1 VTHLKR
7 IRFIPALLA
16 VALLAACSGGAK
28 TVENPPET
36 TTTVASYSG
45 PAPSTSDIQAFQ
57 VNLWQNIT
65 ASDRCGNCH
74 KAGGQSPMFA
84 RSDDVNLA
92 YNDAV
97 GVVNLVQPDQSR
109 MVVKVAGGHNCW
121 LSSAQACADI
131 LTTWIRSWAGGTSSG
146 GTQVALVAP
155 PDHTVGSSKTFPS
168 DSALFG
174 STVYPLLSQFCA
186 RCHSS
191 SAAAPQSPFFAS
203 SDVVEAYAAVKA
215 KINLDNVALS
225 RLYVRLHDENH
236 NCWIVPGDTAVS
248 CPNSS
253 ARMLTQLQAFATGIA
268 PTQVDPTLTVS
279 GAVSM
284 YEGTIASGGNR
295 YEGNMIAKY
304 QFKEG
309 TGAVAFDTSGVEPA
323 LNLTVSGDVNW
334 VGGWGLQFGP
344 NGGKAQATVATSRK
358 LYDQTRSSGEYS
370 VELWATPA
378 NVAQEDAFLASY
390 SGGVGARNF
399 TLAQRAYQYQAF
411 GRSSATDGDGAPALL
426 TRDAD
431 RDAQASLQH
440 VVLTYSP
447 LTGRKL
453 YVNGNYTGDVD
464 AKTGGTLAGWDDT
477 FAFLLGNETSSNR
490 KWAGTVRFAAVYKQA
505 LTQPQVQQNFAAG
518 VGERYFVL
526 FNVSALSGMAQSY
539 VLFDV
544 SRYDSY
550 SYAFSKPVFIS
561 LNAAGK
567 PGSIP
572 IKGIRIG
579 INGREAPVGQ
589 AYNNVDMTVTDA
601 NYSATTGQRISD
613 VGTIIALEKGPDN
626 DQFFLTFERIGST
639 VNARTEPV
647 PAQPGIPPAGAPV
660 PDVGVR
666 VFNEMDASLS
676 EITGIART
684 DANVKAT
691 YQLVEQQL
699 PTVADAGSFLASHQV
714 GIAQLAIQYCDS
726 LVESNQAS
734 SFFPGLNLAAAPA
747 VAFADPTQ
755 LTNPLIDRGIGIGLN
770 RQPLPADVRL
780 EINSLIN
787 NLSSSTPPA
796 NCTGACRTRTI
807 TKAACA
813 AVLGSAAVLVK

>member
-1 VTHLKR
+1 
-7 IRFIPALLA
+7 LLA

-45 PAPSTSDIQAFQ
+45 PAPTTSDIQAFQ

-65 ASDRCGNCH
+65 PSDRCGNCH

-131 LTTWIRSWAGGTSSG
+131 LTTWIRNWAGGTSGG
-146 GTQVALVAP
+146 GTQIALQAP
-155 PDHTVGSSKTFPS
+155 PDHTVGNSKTFPN

-174 STVYPLLSQFCA
+174 STIYPVLTQFCA

-203 SDVVEAYAAVKA
+203 SDVTEAYAAAKA
-215 KINLDNVALS
+215 KINLDTITLS
-225 RLYVRLHDENH
+225 RFYVRLHDENH

-248 CPNSS
+248 CPASS
-253 ARMLTQLQAFATGIA
+253 AAMLTRLQAFANGIT

-279 GAVSM
+279 GAVSL
-284 YEGTIASGGNR
+284 YEGTVASGGNR
-295 YEGNMIAKY
+295 YEGGIVAKY

-309 TGAVAFDTSGVEPA
+309 TGSVAFDTSGVEPA

-344 NGGKAQATVATSRK
+344 NGGKAQASVATSRK
-358 LYDQTRSSGEYS
+358 IYDQTRSGGEYS
-370 VELWATPA
+370 IELWAVPA

-464 AKTGGTLAGWDDT
+464 ARTGGTLSGWDDT
-477 FAFLLGNETSSNR
+477 FAFLLGNETSGNR
-490 KWAGTVRFAAVYKQA
+490 KWLGTVRFAAIYKQA
-505 LTQPQVQQNFAAG
+505 LTLPQVQQNFAAG

-526 FNVSALSGMAQSY
+526 FNVSTLTGMAQSY
-539 VLFDV
+539 VVFDV

-561 LNAAGK
+561 LNAAGR

-572 IKGIRIG
+572 VKGIRIG

-589 AYNNVDMTVTDA
+589 AYTNVDMTVTDA

-639 VNARTEPV
+639 INGRTEPV
-647 PAQPGIPPAGAPV
+647 PPQPGIPPVGAPV

-666 VFNEMDASLS
+666 VFNELDASLS
-676 EITGIART
+676 EITGIPRT
-684 DANVKAT
+684 DANVKST

-699 PTVADAGSFLASHQV
+699 PTVPDAGSFLASHQV

-734 SFFPGLNLAAAPA
+734 GFFPGLNLAAAPS
-747 VAFADPTQ
+747 VAFADPT
-755 LTNPLIDRGIGIGLN
+755 LVTTPLISRGVGLGLN
-770 RQPLPADVRL
+770 RQPLPLDVSS
-780 EINSLIN
+780 EINSLIGR
-787 NLSSSTPPA
+787 LSTCGGAACPA
-796 NCTGACRTRTI
+796 TRTRTI

-813 AVLGSAAVLVK
+813 AVLGSGAVLIK